1 MRLKGTEFTDFLFTV
16 VVFSLLAFSILY
28 TFTGCAQKPQTIV
41 KYKYIEKKCPPLTVY
56 QGCEVNLS
64 LTAYNKN
71 NQICIKEWN
80 GCIDKKAFID
90 LVKYIKNIRSVCK
103 KYEYQI
109 IEYNKRFTDPSN

>member
-1 MRLKGTEFTDFLFTV
+1 MKHNDTEFTDFLLTV
-16 VVFSLLAFSILY
+16 FVLSLLTLFILCF
-28 TFTGCAQKPQTIV
+28 FTGCAQKPQTIV

-56 QGCEVNLS
+56 QGCDANLT

-90 LVKYIKNIRSVCK
+90 LVKYIKNIKSVCK